1 MGTSD
6 YNTVLHDGRDL
17 SRADLIDMLSSSSL
31 TVGERYCFYL
41 DENFEYRRALC
52 TEKRAYVCEYK
63 GKARGIMSTS
73 TYVR

>member
-31 TVGERYCFYL
+31 TVGERSCFYL
-41 DENFEYRRALC
+41 DENFEYRRTNC
-52 TEKRAYVCEYK
+52 QEKRAYICEYK
-63 GKARGIMSTS
+63 GK
-73 TYVR
+73 